1 MIVKLNTLDNSLLS
15 RIAYAD
21 NLFIGYD
28 GEIYSYKVGLKIDH
42 VAKRIINEVQFM
54 RKLNDTDMQLIPT
67 STGQFVFE
75 IVQRD
80 NTPLY
85 NNLGE
90 EVFVFNAERTE
101 VLLDESGNPIQR
113 LEEYS
118 RNKNAFQPLLN
129 PPIDATISNFLGN
142 HPKPVVENEEN

>member
-1 MIVKLNTLDNSLLS
+1 MIVKLNTLDNSLLT
-15 RIAYAD
+15 RITYAD
-21 NLFIGYD
+21 NLFTGYD

-67 STGQFVFE
+67 STGHFIFE

-85 NNLGE
+85 NLLGE
-90 EVFVFNAERTE
+90 EIFVFNAEKTE
-101 VLLDESGNPIQR
+101 VLLDENGSLVQR

-129 PPIDATISNFLGN
+129 APIDATISNYLGN
-142 HPKPVVENEEN
+142 HPKPVENA

>member
-1 MIVKLNTLDNSLLS
+1 MIVKLNTLDNALLT
-15 RIAYAD
+15 RITYAD
-21 NLFIGYD
+21 NLFTGYE

-67 STGQFVFE
+67 STGQFIFE

-85 NNLGE
+85 NLLGE
-90 EVFVFNAERTE
+90 EIFVFNAERTE
-101 VLLDESGNPIQR
+101 VLLDENGNLIQR
-113 LEEYS
+113 MEEYS

-129 PPIDATISNFLGN
+129 PPIDATISNYLGN
-142 HPKPVVENEEN
+142 HPKPVENA

>member
-1 MIVKLNTLDNSLLS
+1 MIVKLNTLDNSLLT

-21 NLFIGYD
+21 NLFKGYE

-42 VAKRIINEVQFM
+42 VTKRIINEVQFM
-54 RKLNDTDMQLIPT
+54 RKLNDVDMQLIPT

-85 NNLGE
+85 NLLGE
-90 EVFVFNAERTE
+90 EIFVFNAERTE
-101 VLLDESGNPIQR
+101 VLLDENGNLIQR

-129 PPIDATISNFLGN
+129 PPIDATISNYLGN
-142 HPKPVVENEEN
+142 HPKPVENAEE

>member
-1 MIVKLNTLDNSLLS
+1 MIVKLNTLDESLLT

-21 NLFIGYD
+21 NLFVGYE

-42 VAKRIINEVQFM
+42 AAKRIINEVEFY
-54 RKLNDTDMQLIPT
+54 RKLNDTDMQKIPT
-67 STGQFVFE
+67 PTGQFIFE

-85 NNLGE
+85 NLLGE
-90 EVFVFNAERTE
+90 EIFVFNADRTG
-101 VLLDESGNPIQR
+101 VLLDENDNPIQR

-142 HPKPVVENEEN
+142 HPKPVENAEE

>member
-1 MIVKLNTLDNSLLS
+1 MIVKLNTLDESLLT

-21 NLFIGYD
+21 NLFVGYD

-67 STGQFVFE
+67 ATGQFVFE

-101 VLLDESGNPIQR
+101 VLLDENGNPIQR

-142 HPKPVVENEEN
+142 HPKPVENAEN

>member
-1 MIVKLNTLDNSLLS
+1 MIVKLNTLDNSLLT
-15 RIAYAD
+15 RITYAD
-21 NLFIGYD
+21 NLFAGYE

-54 RKLNDTDMQLIPT
+54 RKLNDNDMQLIPT
-67 STGQFVFE
+67 STGQFIFE

-85 NNLGE
+85 NLLGE
-90 EVFVFNAERTE
+90 EIFVFNVERTE
-101 VLLDESGNPIQR
+101 VLLDENGNLIQR

-118 RNKNAFQPLLN
+118 RNKNAFQPILN
-129 PPIDATISNFLGN
+129 APIDATISNYLGN
-142 HPKPVVENEEN
+142 HPKPVENA

>member
-1 MIVKLNTLDNSLLS
+1 MIVKLNTLDNSLLT

-21 NLFIGYD
+21 TLFTGYE

-42 VAKRIINEVQFM
+42 IAKRIINEVQFI

-67 STGQFVFE
+67 SSGHFIFE

-80 NTPLY
+80 NTALY
-85 NNLGE
+85 NLLGE
-90 EVFVFNAERTE
+90 EIFVFNAERTE
-101 VLLDESGNPIQR
+101 VLLDENGNPIQR

-129 PPIDATISNFLGN
+129 TPIDATISNYLGN
-142 HPKPVVENEEN
+142 HPKPVENAEN

>member
-1 MIVKLNTLDNSLLS
+1 MIVKLNTLDNSLLT
-15 RIAYAD
+15 RIVYAD
-21 NLFIGYD
+21 NLFTGYE

-67 STGQFVFE
+67 STRHFIFE

-85 NNLGE
+85 NLLGE
-90 EVFVFNAERTE
+90 EIFVFNAERTE
-101 VLLDESGNPIQR
+101 VLLDENGNLIQR

-129 PPIDATISNFLGN
+129 APIDATISNYLGN
-142 HPKPVVENEEN
+142 HPKPVANAEN

>member
-1 MIVKLNTLDNSLLS
+1 MIVKLNTLDNSLLT
-15 RIAYAD
+15 RITYAD
-21 NLFIGYD
+21 NLFKGYE

-67 STGQFVFE
+67 STGQFIFE

-85 NNLGE
+85 NLLGE
-90 EVFVFNAERTE
+90 EIFVFNSERTE
-101 VLLDESGNPIQR
+101 VLFDENDNPISR
-113 LEEYS
+113 IEEYT
-118 RNKNAFQPLLN
+118 RNKNAFQSILN
-129 PPIDATISNFLGN
+129 APIDATIANFLGN
-142 HPKPVVENEEN
+142 HPKTVENAEE

>member
-1 MIVKLNTLDNSLLS
+1 MIVKLNTLDNSLLT
-15 RIAYAD
+15 RITYAD
-21 NLFIGYD
+21 NLFKGYE

-67 STGQFVFE
+67 STGQFIFE

-85 NNLGE
+85 NLLGE
-90 EVFVFNAERTE
+90 EIFVFNVERTE
-101 VLLDESGNPIQR
+101 VLLDENGNPISR
-113 LEEYS
+113 IEEYS
-118 RNKNAFQPLLN
+118 RNKNAFQPILN
-129 PPIDATISNFLGN
+129 APIDATIFNYLGN
-142 HPKPVVENEEN
+142 HPKRVENAEN

>member
-1 MIVKLNTLDNSLLS
+1 MIVKLNTLDNSLLT
-15 RIAYAD
+15 RIVYAD
-21 NLFIGYD
+21 NLFTGYE

-67 STGQFVFE
+67 STGHFIFE

-85 NNLGE
+85 NLLGE
-90 EVFVFNAERTE
+90 EIFVFNAERTE
-101 VLLDESGNPIQR
+101 VLLDENGNPIQGM
-113 LEEYS
+113 EEYS

-129 PPIDATISNFLGN
+129 PPIDATISNYLGN
-142 HPKPVVENEEN
+142 HPKPVENAEE

>member
-1 MIVKLNTLDNSLLS
+1 MIVKLNTLDNALLT
-15 RIAYAD
+15 RIVYAD
-21 NLFIGYD
+21 NLFTGYE

-42 VAKRIINEVQFM
+42 VAKRIINEIEFY
-54 RKLNDTDMQLIPT
+54 RKLNDTDMQKIPT

-80 NTPLY
+80 NTALY
-85 NNLGE
+85 NFLGE
-90 EVFVFNAERTE
+90 EIFVFNADRTE
-101 VLLDESGNPIQR
+101 VLLDENGNLIQR

-129 PPIDATISNFLGN
+129 PPIDATISNYLGN
-142 HPKPVVENEEN
+142 HPKPIENAEE